1 MIDTN
6 KFQGIGLKQA
16 QRGFSLMEVIVSMGI
31 SLVATTAMVALMAN
45 SLGNAGRVINMTKLS
60 DDLRSTMQLMTRDV
74 RRASYNANALLCYG
88 NDDCTTDGS
97 VTQPADIFISD
108 AADCF
113 TFSLDRDHD
122 GDGTEN
128 DAGGFRRVVVGGV
141 GAIEMWTGGN
151 QPDCTAGQGGN
162 WVQMTNPES
171 MDITTFNVDDTL
183 SYTQVIFDDGAGNT
197 ISQRVR
203 KLRLAIGGEL
213 VVADGVT
220 RRLEDVITVRN
231 DLLM

>member
-1 MIDTN
+1 MINTN
-6 KFQGIGLKQA
+6 KFQGIGMKQA
-16 QRGFSLMEVIVSMGI
+16 QGGFSLMEVIVSMGI

-113 TFSLDRDHD
+113 TFWLDRDHD

-141 GAIEMWTGGN
+141 GTIEMWTGGS
-151 QPDCTAGQGGN
+151 QPDCAAGQGGN

-171 MDITTFNVDDTL
+171 MDITTFNVDDNL

-213 VVADGVT
+213 LTADGVT
-220 RRLEDVITVRN
+220 RHLEDVISVRN